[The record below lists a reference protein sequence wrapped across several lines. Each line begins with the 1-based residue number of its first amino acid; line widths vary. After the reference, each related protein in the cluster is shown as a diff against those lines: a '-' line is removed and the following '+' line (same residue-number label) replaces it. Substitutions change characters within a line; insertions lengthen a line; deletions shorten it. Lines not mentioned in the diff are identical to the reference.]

1 MFVAFLACSAP
12 CRHPERLLPSGAC
25 DAPTGSTQSGVLSP
39 DGESG
44 ISLRI
49 SHIPALLC
57 VVVVAFGVT
66 SAATADN
73 GPVASKQAE
82 AQSIISQIGSLETQV
97 SVAIERWNQ
106 ANVKLVRID
115 NDLKR
120 SRFELG
126 VARVNFKRAQVAL
139 AKQAVDLYTSSD
151 SNSTIEVLLGA
162 SNLDDL
168 LNRIDTVNR
177 VSDQTSAVVGD
188 VKGFRTN
195 VAAQTARLHRAENE
209 QQQVVSQRAAE
220 KRSIDAQL
228 AERNRL
234 LVSVRAEIEHLRA
247 VEAARQAELARQARA
262 RLAAQAAAPPV
273 VSTFAAAATGAAPAV
288 TETAPS
294 ATPAPQPQPQP
305 EAQAPPSS
313 HGGVV
318 GVAMQYL
325 GTPYVWGGASP
336 GGFDCSGLV
345 MYAYA
350 QVGVSLP
357 HSSYAQYGMGV
368 PVSYDQLQ
376 PGDLVF
382 FDGLGHVGIY
392 IGGGQ
397 FIHAPHT
404 GDVVKISSMSGWY
417 ASSYVGARRIL

>member
-1 MFVAFLACSAP
+1 MLVT
-12 CRHPERLLPSGAC
+12 LPKGA
-25 DAPTGSTQSGVLSP
+25 GSGVLP
-39 DGESG
+39 PRGESG

-57 VVVVAFGVT
+57 VVLVAFGVT
-66 SAATADN
+66 SAATADP

-82 AQSIISQIGSLETQV
+82 AQSIIAQISSLESQV

-115 NDLKR
+115 HDLKR

-126 VARVNFKRAQVAL
+126 VARVNFKRAQIAL
-139 AKQAVDLYTSSD
+139 AKQAVDLYTSTD

-195 VAAQTARLHRAENE
+195 VAAQTARLHSAETE
-209 QQQVVSQRAAE
+209 QQQVVAQRAAE

-228 AERNRL
+228 SERNRL
-234 LVSVRAEIEHLRA
+234 LVSVREEIAHLQA
-247 VEAARQAELARQARA
+247 VERARQAELARQARA
-262 RLAAQAAAPPV
+262 RLAAQAAAQPV
-273 VSTFAAAATGAAPAV
+273 VSTFAATATGAAPSV
-288 TETAPS
+288 TETTAAPT
-294 ATPAPQPQPQP
+294 AEPQAPEPV
-305 EAQAPPSS
+305 AQAPSS
-313 HGGVV
+313 QYGGVV

-382 FDGLGHVGIY
+382 FSGLGHVGIY
-392 IGGGQ
+392 ICGGQ

-404 GDVVKISSMSGWY
+404 GDVVKISAMSGWY
-417 ASSYVGARRIL
+417 SSSYVGARRIL

>member
-1 MFVAFLACSAP
+1 M
-12 CRHPERLLPSGAC
+12 
-25 DAPTGSTQSGVLSP
+25 
-39 DGESG
+39 
-44 ISLRI
+44 
-49 SHIPALLC
+49 
-57 VVVVAFGVT
+57 AFGVT

-73 GPVASKQAE
+73 GPVASKQSE
-82 AQSIISQIGSLETQV
+82 AQSIIAQISSLETQV

-115 NDLKR
+115 EDLKR

-188 VKGFRTN
+188 VKGFKTN
-195 VAAQTARLHRAENE
+195 VAAQTARLHRAETE
-209 QQQVVSQRAAE
+209 QHQVVAQRAAE

-228 AERNRL
+228 SERNRL
-234 LVSVRAEIEHLRA
+234 LVSVREEIAHLQA
-247 VEAARQAELARQARA
+247 VERARQAELARQARA
-262 RLAAQAAAPPV
+262 RLAAQAAAQPV
-273 VSTFAAAATGAAPAV
+273 VSTFASAATGAAPSV
-288 TETAPS
+288 TGAAAAP
-294 ATPAPQPQPQP
+294 AAEPLPQP
-305 EAQAPPSS
+305 EASAPAQAPSS
-313 HGGVV
+313 HYGGVV

-336 GGFDCSGLV
+336 GGFDCSGFV

-404 GDVVKISSMSGWY
+404 GDVVKISAMSGWY
-417 ASSYVGARRIL
+417 SSSYVGARRIL

>member
-1 MFVAFLACSAP
+1 
-12 CRHPERLLPSGAC
+12 
-25 DAPTGSTQSGVLSP
+25 
-39 DGESG
+39 
-44 ISLRI
+44 
-49 SHIPALLC
+49 
-57 VVVVAFGVT
+57 VAFGVT
-66 SAATADN
+66 SAALADP
-73 GPVASKQAE
+73 GPGSVASKEAE
-82 AQSIISQIGSLETQV
+82 AQSIIAQIDSLETEV
-97 SVAIERWNQ
+97 SAAIERWNL
-106 ANVKLVRID
+106 ANVKLVRIHD
-115 NDLKR
+115 DLQR
-120 SRFELG
+120 SKFELG
-126 VARVNFKRAQVAL
+126 VARTNLGRARVAL
-139 AKQAVDLYTSSD
+139 AQQAVDIYTSSD

-168 LNRIDTVNR
+168 LDRIDTVNR

-195 VAAQTARLHRAENE
+195 VAAQTARLHRAETE
-209 QQQVVSQRAAE
+209 QQQVVAQRAAE

-228 AERNRL
+228 SERNRL
-234 LVSVRAEIEHLRA
+234 LVSVREEIAHLQA
-247 VEAARQAELARQARA
+247 VERARQAELARQARA
-262 RLAAQAAAPPV
+262 RLAAQAAAKPV
-273 VSTFAAAATGAAPAV
+273 VSTFAAAATGAAPSV
-288 TETAPS
+288 TATTA
-294 ATPAPQPQPQP
+294 APTV
-305 EAQAPPSS
+305 EAQAPEPLAQAPTSQY
-313 HGGVV
+313 GGVV

-345 MYAYA
+345 MYAFA

-382 FDGLGHVGIY
+382 FSGLGHVGIY

-404 GDVVKISSMSGWY
+404 GDVVKISAMSGWY
-417 ASSYVGARRIL
+417 SSSYVGARRIL

>member
-1 MFVAFLACSAP
+1 M
-12 CRHPERLLPSGAC
+12 
-25 DAPTGSTQSGVLSP
+25 
-39 DGESG
+39 
-44 ISLRI
+44 
-49 SHIPALLC
+49 
-57 VVVVAFGVT
+57 
-66 SAATADN
+66 
-73 GPVASKQAE
+73 
-82 AQSIISQIGSLETQV
+82 
-97 SVAIERWNQ
+97 AIERWNQ

-115 NDLKR
+115 EDLKR

-188 VKGFRTN
+188 VKGFKTN
-195 VAAQTARLHRAENE
+195 VAAQTARLHRAETE
-209 QQQVVSQRAAE
+209 QHQVVAQRAAE

-228 AERNRL
+228 SERNRL
-234 LVSVRAEIEHLRA
+234 LVPCVRRSHTCRPSSVHGRPSSRD
-247 VEAARQAELARQARA
+247 RQGPAWPRR
-262 RLAAQAAAPPV
+262 P
-273 VSTFAAAATGAAPAV
+273 GAAGGLDVRRRGKRSCPFGHRDRRGAGRR
-288 TETAPS
+288 A
-294 ATPAPQPQPQP
+294 QP
-305 EAQAPPSS
+305 EASAPVQAPSS
-313 HGGVV
+313 HYGGVV

-336 GGFDCSGLV
+336 GGFDCSGFV
-345 MYAYA
+345 MYVYA

-357 HSSYAQYGMGV
+357 HSAMRSTAWAFRS
-368 PVSYDQLQ
+368 PTILQ

-404 GDVVKISSMSGWY
+404 GDVVKISALSGWY
-417 ASSYVGARRIL
+417 SPATFGARRILRRFRGRRPTATRHAGPRA